1 MCNYFTTFDC
11 PNGCE
16 NGACKRDSASS
27 SSSSALARCGNRIR
41 ESGEDCDDGNT
52 QNGDYCTSQCK
63 LCPAFS
69 APYCPDGT
77 LVGGT
82 ELDER
87 GCRTSVICVRSSSSM
102 ASETCAKDGQRVYGS
117 TQFGPT
123 MCCSKNAGIMPNAYL
138 AGDQC
143 VATSDGSKGTCID
156 GWWKSCGDGTC
167 GEKENKCSCPR
178 DCSVC
183 IKEGEKSAS
192 TPFDPPCCYGL
203 TSVNPGN
210 APQAD
215 GSCPTELPVGAKLC
229 TNCGNG
235 TCEPWENKCSCP
247 RDCTATTCG
256 NKRIDT
262 DEECDP
268 SAESYAPQ
276 CGPNGQCN
284 KDCKCLYFFP
294 QPPPPPPVTTECGNG
309 VLDTV
314 EQCDPSAPDGTV
326 ACKSDQK
333 CGRSCKCVSF
343 STSSAGQSFS
353 TPPAGFE
360 DEVQTNPVETRH
372 NWFSD
377 VSLEDE
383 VGQAANFLADKGVIG
398 GYQDGTF
405 RPEKTVNRAEAAK
418 FLLLAR
424 YGSVTSQEGVS
435 PFRDAVAGQ
444 WYVPFIIRAAETG
457 IIGGYADGTFR
468 PANMV
473 NTAEFLKMLSI
484 TFKLSQNEQHNF
496 SDVSAEDWFAP
507 YVGSAFV
514 YKLFPD
520 RGLSLE
526 PQRLLTRGEVA
537 IAIARILQT
546 R

>member
-1 MCNYFTTFDC
+1 
-11 PNGCE
+11 
-16 NGACKRDSASS
+16 
-27 SSSSALARCGNRIR
+27 
-41 ESGEDCDDGNT
+41 
-52 QNGDYCTSQCK
+52 
-63 LCPAFS
+63 
-69 APYCPDGT
+69 
-77 LVGGT
+77 
-82 ELDER
+82 
-87 GCRTSVICVRSSSSM
+87 
-102 ASETCAKDGQRVYGS
+102 
-117 TQFGPT
+117 
-123 MCCSKNAGIMPNAYL
+123 
-138 AGDQC
+138 
-143 VATSDGSKGTCID
+143 
-156 GWWKSCGDGTC
+156 
-167 GEKENKCSCPR
+167 
-178 DCSVC
+178 
-183 IKEGEKSAS
+183 
-192 TPFDPPCCYGL
+192 
-203 TSVNPGN
+203 
-210 APQAD
+210 
-215 GSCPTELPVGAKLC
+215 
-229 TNCGNG
+229 
-235 TCEPWENKCSCP
+235 
-247 RDCTATTCG
+247 
-256 NKRIDT
+256 
-262 DEECDP
+262 
-268 SAESYAPQ
+268 
-276 CGPNGQCN
+276 
-284 KDCKCLYFFP
+284 
-294 QPPPPPPVTTECGNG
+294 
-309 VLDTV
+309 
-314 EQCDPSAPDGTV
+314 
-326 ACKSDQK
+326 
-333 CGRSCKCVSF
+333 
-343 STSSAGQSFS
+343 
-353 TPPAGFE
+353 
-360 DEVQTNPVETRH
+360 
-372 NWFSD
+372 
-377 VSLEDE
+377 